1 MNIISY
7 IHHLV
12 TEENRTKFDICS
24 DDNDVFVLLLF
35 FLWKWQNS
43 EILIHMIK
51 FDGTKIDINKP
62 MQKLGRACEH
72 ILAAPA
78 LTGCDTVSY
87 PFNKGKV
94 KGLSIIQKQTNLHLN
109 ILHGDPR
116 AVVNDFCNAGMECLS
131 LLYGDSVM
139 SMTG

>member
-1 MNIISY
+1 MNILSY
-7 IHHLV
+7 IHRLV
-12 TEENRTKFDICS
+12 TEENRPKFDICS
-24 DDNDVFVLLLF
+24 DDNDVSVLLLF

-43 EILIHMIK
+43 DILIRMTK
-51 FDGTKIDINKP
+51 FDGTRIDINKP

-109 ILHGDPR
+109 IFGDPR
-116 AVVNDFCNAGMECLS
+116 ADVNDVVNAGMEFLC

-139 SMTG
+139 SMTE